1 MKFLTLYFIIM
12 FIITF
17 LLMYID
23 KNRAIKGQWRI
34 PEATLINLSIL
45 GGGIGTYMGMYIF
58 RHKTRHPK
66 FTIFI
71 PITIILN
78 LFLYYILL
86 KFII

>member
-12 FIITF
+12 SIITF

-34 PEATLINLSIL
+34 PEVTLINLSIL

>member
-12 FIITF
+12 SIITF

>member
-12 FIITF
+12 SIITF

-45 GGGIGTYMGMYIF
+45 GGGIGTYMGIYIF
-58 RHKTRHPK
+58 KHKTRHPK

>member
-12 FIITF
+12 SIITF

-34 PEATLINLSIL
+34 PEATLINFSIL

-66 FTIFI
+66 FTISI

>member
-12 FIITF
+12 SIITF

-23 KNRAIKGQWRI
+23 KNRAIKGKWRI

-71 PITIILN
+71 SITIILN

>member
-1 MKFLTLYFIIM
+1 MKLLILYFVIIS
-12 FIITF
+12 IITF

-23 KNRAIKGQWRI
+23 KNRAIKNQWRI
-34 PEATLINLSIL
+34 PESTLINLSIL

>member
-1 MKFLTLYFIIM
+1 MKFLTFYFIIM
-12 FIITF
+12 SIITF

>member
-12 FIITF
+12 SIITF

-78 LFLYYILL
+78 LFLYYILI

>member
-12 FIITF
+12 SIITF

-23 KNRAIKGQWRI
+23 KNRAIKFQWRI

>member
-12 FIITF
+12 SIITF

-71 PITIILN
+71 PRTIILN

>member
-1 MKFLTLYFIIM
+1 MKFLTLYFVIVS
-12 FIITF
+12 IITF

>member
-12 FIITF
+12 SIITF

-23 KNRAIKGQWRI
+23 KNRAIKGKWRI

>member
-12 FIITF
+12 SIITF

-78 LFLYYILL
+78 LFLYYILS

>member
-12 FIITF
+12 SIITF

-34 PEATLINLSIL
+34 SEATLINFSIL

>member
-12 FIITF
+12 SIITF

-58 RHKTRHPK
+58 KHKTRHPK